1 MWRIIKCTLALI
13 GILMVQSPAQ
23 AQKVALKSNLLM
35 DATLSPNLGIE
46 VGIAPRWT
54 LDLSGQINA
63 WTLSHGRKWKHW
75 MVQPEARYWFCE
87 RFNRHFLA
95 IHLQGGEFNAGNF
108 DGLRSTGNTDYG
120 CHGFDFLGTE
130 YSRLYHR
137 RFEGWF
143 AGAGI
148 GYGYSWILSK
158 HWNLEFEI
166 GVGYNYARYDQFK
179 DCEGCSTK
187 EQSDK
192 EHHYV
197 GPTKAA
203 LSLVYGF

>member
-1 MWRIIKCTLALI
+1 
-13 GILMVQSPAQ
+13 MVQSPAQ
-23 AQKVALKSNLLM
+23 AQNVAVKSNLLM

-46 VGIAPRWT
+46 VGLAPRWT
-54 LDLSGQINA
+54 FDLSGQINA
-63 WTLSHGRKWKHW
+63 WSLSHGRKWKHW

-87 RFNRHFLA
+87 RFNRHFIA
-95 IHLQGGEFNAGNF
+95 IHLQGGEFNVGNF

-130 YSRLYHR
+130 ISRLYHNR
-137 RFEGWF
+137 YEGWF

-148 GYGYSWILSK
+148 GYGYAWILSK
-158 HWNLEFEI
+158 HWNLEAEI
-166 GVGYNYARYDQFK
+166 GIGYNYARYDKFQ
-179 DCEGCSTK
+179 DCEGCTRK
-187 EQSDK
+187 LDDDK

-203 LSLVYGF
+203 LSLVYAF

>member
-1 MWRIIKCTLALI
+1 
-13 GILMVQSPAQ
+13 MVAPLQ
-23 AQKVALKSNLLM
+23 AQKVAVKSNLLM

-63 WTLSHGRKWKHW
+63 WTLSHERKWKHW

-95 IHLQGGEFNAGNF
+95 VHLQGGEFNVGNF
-108 DGLRSTGNTDYG
+108 DGVDNNPVAPVDD
-120 CHGFDFLGTE
+120 CHGFNFLGTE
-130 YSRLYHR
+130 YTRLYHNR
-137 RFEGWF
+137 YEGWF

-148 GYGYSWILSK
+148 GYGYAWILSK
-158 HWNLEFEI
+158 HWNLEAEI
-166 GVGYNYARYDQFK
+166 GVGYNYSRYDRFK
-179 DCEGCSTK
+179 DCKGCSDK
-187 EQSDK
+187 EKDNK

-203 LSLVYGF
+203 VSLVYAF